1 MELQSLSNV
10 PAASVA
16 GMIFSL
22 LVAFGLPIGLYL
34 FLKRKKHARTS
45 SFVAGMVVFVLFALV
60 LESLAHSLVFS
71 LAGAALTSNLLLY
84 ALYAALMAAAFEET
98 GRYIAMRFVL
108 RRLDG
113 KNALMFGAGHGGVEA
128 MILLGLTSINNLVN
142 SLMINGGAMGDVL
155 AGLDEATLQV
165 VLEGISALWTSP
177 SYLFFLGGIERI
189 VAVCLHIALSVLVWR
204 AVRDGRSHWYWAAFG
219 GHFAVDFAAV
229 LLASYSII
237 ATEILVALMTAAIV
251 WYAARAY
258 KEAEAE

>member
-60 LESLAHSLVFS
+60 LESLVHSLVFS

-128 MILLGLTSINNLVN
+128 MILLGLTSVNNLVN
-142 SLMINGGAMGDVL
+142 ATLINSGAMPDVL
-155 AGLDEATLQV
+155 AGLDEATAQS
-165 VLEGISALWTSP
+165 VLSGVSVLWTSP
-177 SYLFFLGGIERI
+177 AYLFFVGGFERV
-189 VAVCLHIALSVLVWR
+189 VAIFLHIALSVLVWC
-204 AVRDGRSHWYWAAFG
+204 AVRDKKTGWYWAAFG

-229 LLASYSII
+229 LFGGYSVLV
-237 ATEILVALMTAAIV
+237 TELVFTLMTAVVI
-251 WYAARAY
+251 WYAGRAY
-258 KEAEAE
+258 KGAKTE